1 MENLVFD
8 EMIGRWVSP
17 AEYEEFINLMLEETN
32 SQHTIKKGI
41 ESDLNYPEYNLRVIQ
56 DIAKE
61 KYDR

>member
-17 AEYEEFINLMLEETN
+17 TEYEEFINLMLEETN

-56 DIAKE
+56 DITKE